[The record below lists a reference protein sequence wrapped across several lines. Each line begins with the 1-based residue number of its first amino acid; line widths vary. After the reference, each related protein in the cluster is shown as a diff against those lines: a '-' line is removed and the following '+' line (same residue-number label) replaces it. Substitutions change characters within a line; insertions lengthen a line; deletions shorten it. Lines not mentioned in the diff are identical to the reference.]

1 MGRSRGLG
9 FAGGRGGPAAYDIRV
24 IGVLPPR
31 DAGAIRLHGLVVTLK
46 VGDSLVVSES
56 LFFAFFQ
63 KFISCHRGLRRPG
76 SRFPIPRQGHKRIFE
91 RSSGPRA
98 PLPGPLRPPHPARGR
113 GGAPRGLSLTPRA
126 EIRGGVQMAEI
137 WPTHGPTAPT
147 DTQTNIRKHRTGGGV
162 PMGGGLEFNSWG
174 IFLGFWAYYVTRLR
188 GYGPIWAVRGLS
200 TRP

>member
-1 MGRSRGLG
+1 ML
-9 FAGGRGGPAAYDIRV
+9 
-24 IGVLPPR
+24 
-31 DAGAIRLHGLVVTLK
+31 AIFVTLVVTLK

-98 PLPGPLRPPHPARGR
+98 PLPGPLRPPLPRAAEGGRRG
-113 GGAPRGLSLTPRA
+113 GLSLTPRG

-174 IFLGFWAYYVTRLR
+174 IFLGFWAYYVDMGLFGPFVASRPAHRPGLGQPAALR
-188 GYGPIWAVRGLS
+188 CRGIPMQVRGS
-200 TRP
+200 AIPAGGCRGRRPGI